1 MTPSSPPKR
10 DLFRLRGNTI
20 ELFGRTLRLPANRI
34 ARMTMGI
41 AFMIV
46 GVFSFLPVLGIW
58 MLPLGLLIL
67 SIDLRFVRRWR
78 RRADVKWGRRR
89 RARAVLVRSGA
100 ETGKG
105 RFAWV
110 RIPSFGRR

>member
-34 ARMTMGI
+34 ARMTMGV
-41 AFMIV
+41 AFMIG

-78 RRADVKWGRRR
+78 RRADVRWGRR
-89 RARAVLVRSGA
+89 RARAVLVRSGTEA
-100 ETGKG
+100 GKR

-110 RIPSFGRR
+110 RIPLFGRR